1 MGNEHRK
8 VLCHSDR
15 AVLDGSRVWKEATN
29 KSQSGV
35 IEELNTV
42 VTGLKEE
49 IISLKREIK
58 QIKIGKNRKL
68 DGMGE
73 CFKLQSEEQAG
84 ETCLS
89 SVLGEVGGEIK
100 NLKSEVINLK
110 DEIMKMKAAKDRELG
125 KQVEGRMKN
134 APMPDKN
141 RSKSRENGT
150 DRSEIKIESMKGGL
164 GAEMMDKKL
173 NSYIGLESQIKAIQI
188 TENCEKNQS
197 KESQVRNDIRKEAGV
212 KENGWDR
219 KSEWNIVCS
228 TYKRK
233 GLDADSKAW
242 HKHVIAFKRG

>member
-1 MGNEHRK
+1 M
-8 VLCHSDR
+8 
-15 AVLDGSRVWKEATN
+15 
-29 KSQSGV
+29 
-35 IEELNTV
+35 
-42 VTGLKEE
+42 
-49 IISLKREIK
+49 
-58 QIKIGKNRKL
+58 
-68 DGMGE
+68 
-73 CFKLQSEEQAG
+73 
-84 ETCLS
+84 
-89 SVLGEVGGEIK
+89 K

-141 RSKSRENGT
+141 RSKSREIGT

-188 TENCEKNQS
+188 KENCEENQS
-197 KESQVRNDIRKEAGV
+197 KENQVRNDIIKEARV

-233 GLDADSKAW
+233 DLDADSKAW
-242 HKHVIAFKRG
+242 HKHVIAFKRDAEKHQRIISLLTVIQIKLSDYMRQYVRDTELSATEIAFWKQLMFLLYNIIACNL